1 MDIENLSVLNS
12 GWLSCGSS
20 ASSPSSVIDDSSTC
34 PICFA
39 LMKPPHLA
47 PIILTPCG
55 HTFCAKCIA
64 VHTAVQRKK
73 ARLVGGPISAPPCP
87 QCKATIM
94 AQCVNITLQNIITER
109 LAIEENMR
117 RAEIESI
124 YPKTPVRGQL
134 LYEELV
140 TSRKA
145 DFARTARDK
154 FGVHVNTSPGPLCC
168 HSLQDALLETRHR
181 QDRLEMDLS
190 SAEEKLNLL
199 DSREKEL
206 KQILQKASLEHRMVQ
221 SELEDTKSKKGM
233 LHQAHADTLKKSQ
246 LIEASMVAMTF
257 EKVE

>member
-1 MDIENLSVLNS
+1 MDQ
-12 GWLSCGSS
+12 
-20 ASSPSSVIDDSSTC
+20 
-34 PICFA
+34 
-39 LMKPPHLA
+39 
-47 PIILTPCG
+47 
-55 HTFCAKCIA
+55 CIA

-145 DFARTARDK
+145 DFVRSTSTSSLGLAGFVSHAKHLCTYMRLLAHLLK
-154 FGVHVNTSPGPLCC
+154 AWQNTI
-168 HSLQDALLETRHR
+168 
-181 QDRLEMDLS
+181 LS
-190 SAEEKLNLL
+190 S
-199 DSREKEL
+199 SY
-206 KQILQKASLEHRMVQ
+206 ASACCKFIQE
-221 SELEDTKSKKGM
+221 TY
-233 LHQAHADTLKKSQ
+233 
-246 LIEASMVAMTF
+246 LIIIWLG
-257 EKVE
+257 

>member
-55 HTFCAKCIA
+55 HTFCAK
-64 VHTAVQRKK
+64 
-73 ARLVGGPISAPPCP
+73 
-87 QCKATIM
+87 
-94 AQCVNITLQNIITER
+94 NIITER

-181 QDRLEMDLS
+181 QDV
-190 SAEEKLNLL
+190 
-199 DSREKEL
+199 SRRETQPL
-206 KQILQKASLEHRMVQ
+206 GQQR
-221 SELEDTKSKKGM
+221 KGVE
-233 LHQAHADTLKKSQ
+233 ADTSKGKLG
-246 LIEASMVAMTF
+246 ASYGAI
-257 EKVE
+257 